1 MTEEQINEMIDW
13 FRSEAEK
20 STNQMTDEDK
30 NLLPLHPIYFLG
42 SNE

>member
-1 MTEEQINEMIDW
+1 VHIKLINGADLISMWQEFYPKM
-13 FRSEAEK
+13 
-20 STNQMTDEDK
+20 NDEDK